1 MEPSEILSIMTSR
14 DFYNIS
20 VLFRLTPLRGKQRE
34 QCVVFLGYNTY
45 QPSRFSYLATLSS
58 MTQIALIGKW
68 TAREDSHQ
76 AQKLAVS
83 RQKLQ
88 FSTVTSLDCNFWL
101 KIQRLFQNYV
111 YRDRML
117 HVTKVN
123 CFIFACLHPSSVK
136 KLDVQNRNLFT
147 YIRWRFISRITNITY
162 IFHVTVGI
170 LLEVGALVDGPLANS

>member
-1 MEPSEILSIMTSR
+1 MCCLSRVQHLSTQP
-14 DFYNIS
+14 FL
-20 VLFRLTPLRGKQRE
+20 LFSNF
-34 QCVVFLGYNTY
+34 VSDDANSTY
-45 QPSRFSYLATLSS
+45 WNMNSS
-58 MTQIALIGKW
+58 W
-68 TAREDSHQ
+68 RVSHQ

-88 FSTVTSLDCNFWL
+88 FSAVTSLDCNFGL

-111 YRDRML
+111 DRDRML

-136 KLDVQNRNLFT
+136 KLDVQNRNIFT
-147 YIRWRFISRITNITY
+147 YIRWRFISRITNITQ

-170 LLEVGALVDGPLANS
+170 LLEVGALVDWLTHRMSEFNLQRR